1 MTALNFPDSPSNG
14 DTYEGYTYNSTKTAW
29 AKPEGS
35 STTVVANVAALPT
48 TAATGDQAFVTATNR
63 LYLWNGSGWYNI
75 ALINTTPSISG
86 VSAAYNLAIDGTA
99 TTVTIAATDPEG
111 LPITYSIA
119 SDTSGNIATVT
130 QGTGGN
136 TNVFTITPS
145 TNTAHAGTFSLTF
158 RASDGVNISS
168 AVSAFTLQFNVT
180 NKKYTTGLFTSVGA
194 NNAVNTTFDDKST
207 SNHTITVNGDAHQT
221 TFSPYRSGGYSM
233 YFDGNDHF
241 TTAASSDHDFGTG
254 DWTIELWVWLT
265 RHTGTHAPYAGNRYR
280 LITNN
285 IGSPGGAEYISI
297 GNDHSSDGPGYLCAT
312 AGVASPYDTDII
324 ASGQVPVEQWV
335 HCAFSKA
342 SGTLK
347 IFQDGTE
354 VASVSD
360 SQSWDFSNTSGMSI
374 NKAGWNTAEYFHGYQ
389 RDFRIT
395 KGVGRY
401 TSNFTPPEIGSLTVD
416 SDTKLLVFDT
426 PYLKDKSATNHA
438 MTAHG
443 NPRLLGY
450 SGIDTGEYT
459 ASDHG
464 GSIACDG
471 TGDSIQISGGSD
483 FTFTGDFTAE
493 CWVYCTAHTNDYAG
507 ILGFSHDSE
516 STGWNVLVR
525 SNGKLHFNVGMT
537 YTDTTN
543 SLPLNQWVHLALVR
557 NGSGSGNC
565 KLYINGVADATTV
578 TKTGTVTQPTFIQI
592 GQYPA
597 IAARAFTGNISDV
610 RVVNGTAVYTSNFT
624 PPAAPLTAV
633 TNTKLL
639 VQSTDAGI
647 IDKAQNARKTLL
659 VGNTKSSTTQTKFL
673 SSSMYFDGTGD
684 YINAENCE
692 IGNVGLHAFTFEG
705 WFYLTASPAN
715 YITIMQTRASN
726 ASQTGFVMAISAS
739 DFYIYSGALIG
750 AKGSAISSNQ
760 WYHWAYTRDTS
771 GNQRVFLDGTQTGST
786 YTTARNYT
794 DDKLWIGAKY
804 DGSEYFTGYQS
815 DIRITKGLARY
826 TANFTPPTAALKG

>member
-1 MTALNFPDSPSNG
+1 MTALNFPNSPSNG
-14 DTYEGYTYNSTKTAW
+14 DTYQGYTYNSAKSAW

-35 STTVVANVAALPT
+35 STTVVANVAALP
-48 TAATGDQAFVTATNR
+48 ASASVGDQAFVTATNR

-75 ALINTTPSISG
+75 ALLNNAPSISG
-86 VSAAYNLAIDGTA
+86 VNATYDLANDGTA
-99 TTVTIAATDPEG
+99 TTVTITAADPEG

-119 SDTSGNIATVT
+119 SDTSGNIAAVT
-130 QGTGGN
+130 QGTGSN

-158 RASDGVNISS
+158 RASDGVNLASS
-168 AVSAFTLQFNVT
+168 AASFTLTFNVT

-207 SNHTITVNGDAHQT
+207 SNHTITVNGNAHQS

-297 GNDHSSDGPGYLCAT
+297 GNDHASDGPGYLCAT
-312 AGVASPYDTDII
+312 AGVGSPYDSDII

-347 IFQDGTE
+347 IFQNGTQ

-360 SQSWDFSNTSGMSI
+360 TQSWDFSNTSGMSI

-401 TSNFTPPEIGSLTVD
+401 TSNFTPPEIGSLTAD
-416 SDTKLLVFDT
+416 SNTKLLVFDT

-438 MTAHG
+438 MTPHG

-450 SGIDTGEYT
+450 SGIDTGEYA

-464 GSIACDG
+464 GSAHFDGNGDGLTITTNDFQFSGQFTFEGWVYWDG
-471 TGDSIQISGGSD
+471 TVPSDWPMIFDTRPANSGNANALAMSIHPTNHKLNFYIASTNHYWG
-483 FTFTGDFTAE
+483 TTG
-493 CWVYCTAHTNDYAG
+493 
-507 ILGFSHDSE
+507 
-516 STGWNVLVR
+516 
-525 SNGKLHFNVGMT
+525 
-537 YTDTTN
+537 
-543 SLPLNQWVHLALVR
+543 LPKNQWVHTAVVR
-557 NGSGSGNC
+557 DSNNDIKIYQNGVQGSGTVNST
-565 KLYINGVADATTV
+565 ATLSAAAALR
-578 TKTGTVTQPTFIQI
+578 I
-592 GQYPA
+592 GYNV
-597 IAARAFTGNISDV
+597 GNIGWWPGNITQFRVSD
-610 RVVNGTAVYTSNFT
+610 TARYTSTFT
-624 PPAAPLTAV
+624 PPTASF
-633 TNTKLL
+633 TPDSNTKFLMEG
-639 VQSTDAGI
+639 TDAGI

-705 WFYLTASPAN
+705 WFYLTATPAN

-726 ASQTGFVMAISAS
+726 ASQTGFVMAISAA

-750 AKGSAISSNQ
+750 QKGSAISSNQ

-771 GNQRVFLDGTQTGST
+771 GNQRVFLNGTQTGST